1 MPKVSEAHRAA
12 RRGEILDAAQRVFAA
27 HGYRGSSITQII
39 KESGLSAGA
48 IYSYY
53 SGKEELFHAVV
64 KRTFATRTT
73 AITQVS
79 PDAPRPPGELLSSVI
94 TDLGEEIHT
103 IAPQVWA
110 EAAVEPEARAAVAGV
125 FASLGDLLRT
135 ELTEWGGSHPEQA
148 GDDPATWASRLAPV
162 LVAVIPGFILQRLT
176 MPDFDQRAFLDALVQ
191 TLDP

>member
-64 KRTFATRTT
+64 KRTFATRMT
-73 AITQVS
+73 AITQAS

-125 FASLGDLLRT
+125 FASLGDLLRA
-135 ELTEWGGSHPEQA
+135 ELTEWGTSHPERA
-148 GDDPATWASRLAPV
+148 GDDPGTWASRLAPV

-176 MPDFDQRAFLDALVQ
+176 MPDFDERAFLDALAQ

>member
-1 MPKVSEAHRAA
+1 MPKVTEAHRVA

-53 SGKEELFHAVV
+53 TGKEELFHAVV
-64 KRTFATRTT
+64 ARTFATRTA
-73 AITQVS
+73 AITEAR
-79 PDAPRPPGELLSSVI
+79 PDAPRAPGLLLGSVI
-94 TDLGEEIHT
+94 AELGEEIYT

-125 FASLGDLLRT
+125 FAQLGELLRA
-135 ELTEWGGSHPEQA
+135 ELTEWAMSHPDRA
-148 GDDPATWASRLAPV
+148 RDDPAAWAARLAPV
-162 LVAVIPGFILQRLT
+162 LVAVIPGFIMQRLT
-176 MPDFDQRAFLDALVQ
+176 MPDFDQQAFLDALAE
-191 TLDP
+191 TFDA

>member
-1 MPKVSEAHRAA
+1 
-12 RRGEILDAAQRVFAA
+12 
-27 HGYRGSSITQII
+27 
-39 KESGLSAGA
+39 
-48 IYSYY
+48 
-53 SGKEELFHAVV
+53 VV

-73 AITQVS
+73 AITQAS

-125 FASLGDLLRT
+125 FASLGDLLRA
-135 ELTEWGGSHPEQA
+135 ELTEWGTSHPERA
-148 GDDPATWASRLAPV
+148 GDDPGTWASRLAPV

-176 MPDFDQRAFLDALVQ
+176 MPDFDERAFLDALAQ